1 MKALARAWS
10 PVSLALSCVLAS
22 IALCLHADNILLFA
36 LEKTGA
42 ADLFVCAFLGG
53 AAALC
58 LAVAVS
64 AHDDEQR
71 RWSIGVGLASA
82 GAGIVFALLLDAL
95 PAPMVSVC
103 SGALLGFGLT
113 CLLRQWGRFYRSF
126 TFQGALLNTGLS
138 FLLSSLWWFAMV
150 HAGTPFLFCLGL
162 IVLVLSGGLPPLASD
177 IVRADEVRAGLRD
190 REERWVPY
198 VSIWQ
203 VMRQGWA
210 AVVGLM
216 FNFFVIGLTFWSLA
230 AGLGSGIVPKPLAYV
245 LVAVVVWRVAVR
257 VREPQGGMLEAFY
270 RVALPVAATLM
281 LASPLLSGLF
291 PGVDG
296 MVLSVLSYVGVAT
309 INVLGLVVLFW
320 SAKSSEVGFSK
331 MFAAFCASCAASL
344 ALGMLTF
351 QLLGPEASR
360 GFALVL
366 LVAYLAA
373 VLLGEVW
380 RAATRARAAEPSEP
394 AGEPACDCEAVDA
407 LEGGD

>member
-1 MKALARAWS
+1 M
-10 PVSLALSCVLAS
+10 
-22 IALCLHADNILLFA
+22 
-36 LEKTGA
+36 
-42 ADLFVCAFLGG
+42 
-53 AAALC
+53 
-58 LAVAVS
+58 
-64 AHDDEQR
+64 
-71 RWSIGVGLASA
+71 GLASA
-82 GAGIVFALLLDAL
+82 GAGIVFALLPDAL

-162 IVLVLSGGLPPLASD
+162 IVLVLSGGLPLLASD